1 MVRTLED
8 RLDILIARL
17 GDEDEQSVRSAGDQL
32 LDIGEPAVARLITV
46 LEHGEPEVRKAAS
59 FLLGRLAGREISGG
73 RRQREQRARELAALR
88 HALADDEPKVRK
100 NAAVALGKVSAGKV
114 SAGKVSADEGSEGE
128 DATATVSALA
138 DALEAETITW
148 VRPSL
153 ILALG
158 AVGGGAARQALGRV
172 RPDSEREAEALRK
185 AQDRVRPEAPE
196 VTWRSGVATPVPI
209 WASVPV
215 GLEDVA
221 REEAE
226 EALLRV
232 GPVDEGGGGAGAAPA
247 GRIRLTAG
255 APTAKVLSRLRCV
268 EDLRLLLA
276 EAPPLHDVA
285 HGELPGRVAALL
297 TASPVLSAWRRFL
310 ESEEDTL
317 HYRFALDDLRLPK
330 GVFFEVLGAV
340 RDGLAPLGLADSP
353 SNYSAQLTVEAGRDA
368 TRVWLIPTFLP
379 DERFAYR
386 REDVGASVH
395 PVVAAGL
402 VRLLRGPVDHPA
414 DGADAGGGGHH
425 RTVFDP
431 TCGSATLLIER
442 AKLAPGRLGGS
453 GGEGATLHLRGI
465 DVSPT
470 AVRAAQVNLRAAEL
484 AGRINVDRAD
494 ATDPRS
500 WSPVDEV
507 IANLPFGRRSKRQD
521 VDLERLYHRL
531 AGHLA
536 EALRPGGRALL
547 YTSNRDLMD
556 QALAR
561 HAGDLRLSDR
571 RNVEAGGIRVGAW
584 LLTR

>member
-1 MVRTLED
+1 MVRTLDD
-8 RLDILIARL
+8 RLDILVTRL
-17 GDEDEQSVRSAGDQL
+17 GDEDERSVRSAGDQL
-32 LDIGEPAVARLITV
+32 LDIGEPAVPRLITV

-73 RRQREQRARELAALR
+73 RREREQRARELAALR
-88 HALADDEPKVRK
+88 RALSDDEPKVRK
-100 NAAVALGKVSAGKV
+100 NAAVALGKVSDAG
-114 SAGKVSADEGSEGE
+114 EG
-128 DATATVSALA
+128 DAAAAVAALA
-138 DALEAETITW
+138 EALEAETIAW

-158 AVGGGAARQALGRV
+158 AVGGEAARGAIEQV
-172 RPDSEREAEALRK
+172 RPESEREAEALRK
-185 AQDRVRPEAPE
+185 ARDRVRPEAPE
-196 VTWRSGVATPVPI
+196 VAWRSGVTTPVPI

-215 GLEDVA
+215 GLEDIA

-232 GPVDEGGGGAGAAPA
+232 GPLDEGGAGEGGDGNDAPA

-268 EDLRLLLA
+268 HDLRLLLA
-276 EAPPLHDVA
+276 EAPPLHGVG

-297 TASPVLSAWRRFL
+297 TSNPVLSAWRRFL
-310 ESEEDTL
+310 ECDEDTL

-340 RDGLAPLGLADSP
+340 RDGLTPLGLADSP
-353 SNYSAQLTVEAGRDA
+353 SNYSLQLTVEAGRRA

-379 DERFAYR
+379 DQRFAYR

-402 VRLLRGPVDHPA
+402 VRLLRGPAGD
-414 DGADAGGGGHH
+414 DAGSGH
-425 RTVFDP
+425 RTAFDP

-442 AKLAPGRLGGS
+442 AKLEPGRLEGAD
-453 GGEGATLHLRGI
+453 GGEGADAGGTLHLRGI

-470 AVRAAQVNLRAAEL
+470 AVRAAQANLRAAGL

-521 VDLERLYHRL
+521 QDLERLYHRL
-531 AGHLA
+531 AAHLT
-536 EALRPGGRALL
+536 ESLRPGGRALL
-547 YTSNRDLMD
+547 YTSNRDLLNE
-556 QALAR
+556 ALAR
-561 HAGDLRLSDR
+561 HAGGLRLADQR
-571 RNVEAGGIRVGAW
+571 TVESGGIRVGAW
-584 LLTR
+584 LLAR